1 MEEQNKKRYL
11 SPLRSM
17 DFYLIHFQALLK
29 QLRLQNDLSEIE
41 RVLDRKVEASVVEIL
56 ESAQYEALVVTDLNK
71 KIVWVNNGFFDMT
84 GYPKG
89 FAIGKKPTFLQGKKT
104 LAETKKEIRQ
114 LLAEGRRFEKVLV
127 NYRRNGEEYDCH
139 IDIIPLYNSDSSISH
154 FLAMEKEV
162 PAA

>member
-89 FAIGKKPTFLQGKKT
+89 FAIGKKPTFLLHSCRSRSSLLR
-104 LAETKKEIRQ
+104 LADVPGVQHDVQQCPRCRG
-114 LLAEGRRFEKVLV
+114 AHHCMPAGVLV
-127 NYRRNGEEYDCH
+127 VA
-139 IDIIPLYNSDSSISH
+139 S
-154 FLAMEKEV
+154 
-162 PAA
+162 AA